1 MVIRLDP
8 HLETAL
14 REKSR
19 QLNTAP
25 EEIVAQLVR
34 LFVEGRLLLP
44 DSEFAEGLTV
54 AEYLALSDAEEA
66 ALWDAWEQQ
75 AHRKTHHIMR
85 DAKPNAI
92 PAR

>member
-19 QLNTAP
+19 QLNMEP
-25 EEIVAQLVR
+25 DELVARLVR

-44 DSEFAEGLTV
+44 DAEFADGILV

-75 AHRKTHHIMR
+75 ARAHTHHIMR
-85 DAKPNAI
+85 EAKPNAI